1 MFNKLCLDLDSFNQ
15 KFQEEQDAGCK
26 PGSSKVFFETMA
38 YMQNQNKFVLILF
51 YMYTF
56 VKSKGKEYR
65 QCFIPLK
72 LSYRLFASCY
82 FRIYCNR
89 IRNRLGI

>member
-1 MFNKLCLDLDSFNQ
+1 MFSKLCSDLDDLNSR
-15 KFQEEQDAGCK
+15 FQEEQDAGCK
-26 PGSSKVFFETMA
+26 PGRSKVFFETMA
-38 YMQNQNKFVLILF
+38 YMQNQSKIKLILF
-51 YMYTF
+51 YILTF
-56 VKSKGKEYR
+56 VKFNGKKYR

-72 LSYRLFASCY
+72 LSYTLFATCY